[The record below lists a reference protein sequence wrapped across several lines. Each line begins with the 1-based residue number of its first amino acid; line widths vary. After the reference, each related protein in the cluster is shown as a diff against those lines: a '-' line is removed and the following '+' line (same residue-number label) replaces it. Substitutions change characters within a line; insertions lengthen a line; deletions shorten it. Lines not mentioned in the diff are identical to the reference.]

1 MSVRRFE
8 QEVVRVMADEPVVEV
23 ARRMRAARVGSVV
36 VVRDGKPLGIL
47 TDRDL
52 ALRVV
57 AEGRDPRGL
66 VARDVMT
73 YDPVTLTRAM
83 GIESASRLMR
93 EHGVRRIPIVDD
105 DGELVGIVTA
115 DDLMSLFARELAD
128 TAEALLGG
136 VDSAESR

>member
-8 QEVVRVMADEPVVEV
+8 QEVVRVLPDEPVVEV
-23 ARRMRAARVGSVV
+23 ARRMREARVGCVV
-36 VVRDGKPLGIL
+36 IVRDGKPLGVL

-52 ALRVV
+52 ALRVL
-57 AEGRDPRGL
+57 AEGRDPRAL

-73 YDPVTLTRAM
+73 YDPVTLTRAL

-105 DGELVGIVTA
+105 DGALVGIVTA

-128 TAEALLGG
+128 TAESLLGG

>member
-8 QEVVRVMADEPVVEV
+8 QNVVQVMPDEPVVEV
-23 ARRMRAARVGSVV
+23 ARRMRAERVGCVV
-36 VVRDGKPLGIL
+36 IVQDGRPFGIL

-66 VARDVMT
+66 LARDVMT
-73 YDPVTLTRAM
+73 YDPITLARGL

-105 DGELVGIVTA
+105 DGALVGIVTA
-115 DDLMSLFARELAD
+115 DDLMSLFARELGD

-136 VDSAESR
+136 VDGGESR

>member
-23 ARRMRAARVGSVV
+23 ARRMRDSRVGCVV
-36 VVRDGKPLGIL
+36 IVRDGKPLGIL

-52 ALRVV
+52 ALRVL

-73 YDPVTLTRAM
+73 YDPVTLAHAL

-93 EHGVRRIPIVDD
+93 EHGVRRIPLVDD
-105 DGELVGIVTA
+105 AGVLVGIVTA

-128 TAEALLGG
+128 TAESLLGG
-136 VDSAESR
+136 VDSVESR